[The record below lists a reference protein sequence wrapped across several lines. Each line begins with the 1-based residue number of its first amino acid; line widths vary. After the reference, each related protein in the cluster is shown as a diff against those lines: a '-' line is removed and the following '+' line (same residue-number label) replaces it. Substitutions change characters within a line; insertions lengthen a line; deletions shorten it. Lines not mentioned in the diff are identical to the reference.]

1 MESTLGTLAQFD
13 IGMAADWPD
22 VDGGAL
28 LVGQKSGGLL
38 EIEQPE
44 AVDGWS
50 AEEPSGGEDL
60 PICLSS
66 SRLFYVDYGGG
77 MKLGIC

>member
-1 MESTLGTLAQFD
+1 
-13 IGMAADWPD
+13 MAADWPD
-22 VDGGAL
+22 VDGGVL

-44 AVDGWS
+44 AGEGWS
-50 AEEPSGGEDL
+50 AGVPSGGEDL
-60 PICLSS
+60 PICLGS
-66 SRLFYVDYGGG
+66 SRLLYVDYGDW

>member
-44 AVDGWS
+44 AVEGWS
-50 AEEPSGGEDL
+50 AGVPVEGKTYPFAWA
-60 PICLSS
+60 PP
-66 SRLFYVDYGGG
+66 DYF
-77 MKLGIC
+77 M

>member
-1 MESTLGTLAQFD
+1 MLQFG

-44 AVDGWS
+44 AVEGRGS
-50 AEEPSGGEDL
+50 AGVPSGREDL
-60 PICLSS
+60 PICLGIP
-66 SRLFYVDYGGG
+66 RLFYVDYGGG
-77 MKLGIC
+77 MNWGVC